1 MAAAKPPRKHHY
13 VPQFYL
19 RTFATDSHRLTV
31 QAVAKHGTRAIWGEK
46 EIRGIGYQE
55 DFYVH
60 TASGFPVSVETHLN
74 RTVETPIAESDTWAK
89 ISSGQTAALDTS
101 DRAVLYALIRHLH
114 VRTPHYDVTS
124 QELVNL
130 AKSNDGSM
138 GFSDEEL
145 EMYADMDRFPEM
157 RKAFLNTMAVIPI
170 WTERDFRGAMITI
183 GHASL
188 PLRTS
193 TTPVL
198 TLSSP
203 PHPAIRLESPG
214 MTPFQLVL
222 ALSPNTF
229 ASMVMG
235 DFDGAFSH
243 VDATEDVVRGF
254 NRFHILQFAKYD
266 AVRHVIT
273 GREGL
278 IEDMEWAPFS
288 LEQDTKQKITF
299 LRKAEESAGQPGA

>member
-1 MAAAKPPRKHHY
+1 MAAKPPRKNHY

-19 RTFATDSHRLTV
+19 RNFATDSRKLTV
-31 QAVAKHGTRAIWGEK
+31 HAVAKHGARAIWGEK

-60 TASGFPVSVETHLN
+60 TVNGSPFSVETHLN
-74 RTVETPIAESDTWAK
+74 RTLETPIAESDTWAK
-89 ISSGQTAALDTS
+89 ISSGQTAALDSS

-114 VRTPHYDVTS
+114 VRTPHYEVTS
-124 QELVNL
+124 DELVNL
-130 AKSNDGSM
+130 ATSNDGSM
-138 GFSDEEL
+138 GFSDSEL
-145 EMYADMDRFPEM
+145 EMYAEMKQFPEM
-157 RKAFLNTMAVIPI
+157 RKAFLNTMAALPS

-183 GHASL
+183 GHTCL

-203 PHPAIRLESPG
+203 PHPAMRLESPG

-229 ASMVMG
+229 ASMVIG
-235 DFDGAFSH
+235 DFDRAFSH
-243 VDATEDVVRGF
+243 VETTEDVARGL
-254 NRFHILQFAKYD
+254 NRFHVLQFAKFD
-266 AVRHVIT
+266 AVRHLIT

-278 IEDMEWAPFS
+278 IEDMEWAPYA
-288 LEQDTKQKITF
+288 LEQDTKRKITF
-299 LRKAEESAGQPGA
+299 LRKKEELAG